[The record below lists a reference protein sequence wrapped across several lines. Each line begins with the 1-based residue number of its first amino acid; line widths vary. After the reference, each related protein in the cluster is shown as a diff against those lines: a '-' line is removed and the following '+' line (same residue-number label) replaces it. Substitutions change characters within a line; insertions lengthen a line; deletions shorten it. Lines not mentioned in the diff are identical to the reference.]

1 MSVSGVLVIA
11 MAVLY
16 ACGIFLL
23 LERSMTRVL
32 IGFLLLGN
40 ATNIL
45 ILIVAGRIGVAPIVT
60 DGVTAAEMQ
69 DPLPQALSL
78 TAIVITFGISAF
90 LLALIYRSWFL
101 GRMDEVEDD
110 EEDIAVGTRKF
121 AFEDEQ
127 SDPDHAVDSDF
138 DPGELEEEQLEAER
152 SVAHSV
158 DTGQISGIGPEIAGE
173 KSALIATAVRSD
185 PGVEPGESAGAEPGS
200 GQNSAPEP
208 DGEPDTGPDT
218 APDAESDRGGRR

>member
-1 MSVSGVLVIA
+1 MSVSGVLVVA

-16 ACGIFLL
+16 ACGIFML

-45 ILIVAGRIGVAPIVT
+45 ILIVAGRIGVAPIVG
-60 DGVTAAEMQ
+60 DGVTAAQMQ

-110 EEDIAVGTRKF
+110 EEDIAVGKRKF
-121 AFEDEQ
+121 AIDDEQ
-127 SDPDHAVDSDF
+127 SDPAQADDSDF
-138 DPGELEEEQLEAER
+138 DPGELEAEQLEAER
-152 SVAHSV
+152 AR
-158 DTGQISGIGPEIAGE
+158 GIGSEIAGE
-173 KSALIATAVRSD
+173 KSALDSAAVSSD
-185 PGVEPGESAGAEPGS
+185 PGTPPAEGAFDEPKPGQGGE
-200 GQNSAPEP
+200 
-208 DGEPDTGPDT
+208 
-218 APDAESDRGGRR
+218 R

>member
-1 MSVSGVLVIA
+1 MSVSGVLVVA

-45 ILIVAGRIGVAPIVT
+45 ILIVAGRIGVAPIVE
-60 DGVTAAEMQ
+60 DGVTAAQMQ

-110 EEDIAVGTRKF
+110 EEDVAVGKRKF
-121 AFEDEQ
+121 AIKDEQ
-127 SDPDHAVDSDF
+127 SDPDHAAVDSDF
-138 DPGELEEEQLEAER
+138 DPGELEAEQLESGQLEAEKLEAER
-152 SVAHSV
+152 P
-158 DTGQISGIGPEIAGE
+158 SGKPE
-173 KSALIATAVRSD
+173 S
-185 PGVEPGESAGAEPGS
+185 EPG
-200 GQNSAPEP
+200 
-208 DGEPDTGPDT
+208 GE
-218 APDAESDRGGRR
+218 R